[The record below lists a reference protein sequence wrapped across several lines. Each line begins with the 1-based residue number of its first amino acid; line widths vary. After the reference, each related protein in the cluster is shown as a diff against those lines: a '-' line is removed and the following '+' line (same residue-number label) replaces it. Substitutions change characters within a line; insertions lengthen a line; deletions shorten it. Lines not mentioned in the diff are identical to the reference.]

1 MESIEISRIRSI
13 LERGN
18 VYRVLYSRDTK
29 KHWKKTKSK
38 RERGIDPLSLYNGI
52 FQSELQQFT
61 GLRMTEFKAAG
72 AQADVLPEGAVR
84 ITVGVIFGVAG
95 DRAAHM

>member
-1 MESIEISRIRSI
+1 MI
-13 LERGN
+13 
-18 VYRVLYSRDTK
+18 
-29 KHWKKTKSK
+29 
-38 RERGIDPLSLYNGI
+38 PLSLYNGI

>member
-1 MESIEISRIRSI
+1 M
-13 LERGN
+13 
-18 VYRVLYSRDTK
+18 
-29 KHWKKTKSK
+29 
-38 RERGIDPLSLYNGI
+38 
-52 FQSELQQFT
+52 QQFT